1 MLHQALILSSHREYA
16 QTMRQ
21 GLLKLG
27 DAMMRVDVELDGLRA
42 MQLMPQ
48 QYELILLDAILDTMD
63 GLQLLQIIKQ
73 QAPTGKFIIVS
84 DSGDETSRAVAYQN
98 GADFFLERPR
108 TAKAFGLAFEAIKGF
123 FKPGKSDGA
132 VPGPTDNPLV
142 ALADIVQ
149 MRCLSGDSVLLL
161 VRSEQQSGDIFIY
174 RGEIFHSQYPG
185 RGGEDAFHDMLQ
197 WDGGMV
203 QIKAVKLMH
212 VPPRTIE
219 IPYRELLERAKK
231 PEIETLLPPRPES
244 ELLIVPEEAP
254 TGTAALSVVQE
265 APPLDEDPP
274 NESPQIFFPDPR
286 PKTGTETPLPLVSSH
301 WKVNMT
307 GELLEG
313 SKVTDEERAAF
324 ITSFIYR
331 KLADVA
337 VALEVDYFNHTTL
350 LGPHLQQVLV
360 ADNMGI
366 RHAVFDTAWT
376 NEDLRA
382 QYVKWCCEQSF

>member
-1 MLHQALILSSHREYA
+1 MLRQALILSSHREYA

-27 DAMMRVDVELDGLRA
+27 NDATRVDVELDGLRA
-42 MQLMPQ
+42 MQLVPQ
-48 QYELILLDAILDTMD
+48 QYELILLDTVLDTMD
-63 GLQLLQIIKQ
+63 GLQLLHIIKQ
-73 QAPTGKFIIVS
+73 QAPAGKFIIVS
-84 DSGDETSRAVAYQN
+84 DSGDETSRAMAYQN
-98 GADFFLERPR
+98 GADFFLQRPR
-108 TAKAFGLAFEAIKGF
+108 TPKAFALALEAIKGF
-123 FKPGKSDGA
+123 FKPGRSDVPA
-132 VPGPTDNPLV
+132 PGPDDNPTV

-161 VRSEQQSGDIFIY
+161 VRSQQQSGDIFIF
-174 RGEIFHSQYPG
+174 RGEIFHAQFPG
-185 RGGEDAFHDMLQ
+185 RGGEEAFHEMLQ
-197 WDGGMV
+197 WDNGQV

-219 IPYRELLERAKK
+219 VPYRQLLEGRNL
-231 PEIETLLPPRPES
+231 PEIETLIPPRPES
-244 ELLIVPEEAP
+244 ELLIVPESAVRTP
-254 TGTAALSVVQE
+254 AALSVVQE
-265 APPLDEDPP
+265 APPLQEDAP
-274 NESPQIFFPDPR
+274 IFFPDSR
-286 PKTGTETPLPLVSSH
+286 PATGLETALPLVNSH
-301 WKVNMT
+301 WRVNLT

-313 SKVTDEERAAF
+313 SKVSDPERCAF

-337 VALEVDYFNHTTL
+337 VVLEVDYFNATTL

-360 ADNMGI
+360 ADNLGV

-376 NEDLRA
+376 TEEQRA